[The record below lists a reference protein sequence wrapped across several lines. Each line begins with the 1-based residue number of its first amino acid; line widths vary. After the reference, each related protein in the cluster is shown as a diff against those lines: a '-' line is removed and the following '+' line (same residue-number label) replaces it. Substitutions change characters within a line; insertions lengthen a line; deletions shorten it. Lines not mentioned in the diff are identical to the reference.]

1 MPGGPFWLK
10 SMAAVT
16 LAEGG
21 RRDSSR
27 QLWQELAKSEF
38 EWFRNEGQRR
48 LLQLDAMDQID
59 QLQAAAD
66 AFERQL
72 GRPVADWDDLRRA
85 GYLRGSP
92 QDPTGAPYRIESG
105 RVTLDSASRLYPL
118 PVQPPRRTMTPL
130 VVLVFALAGL
140 MIGSFLNVCIYR
152 LPRRESIVWPASH
165 CTSCN
170 RPLAWFE
177 NVPVIGWLALRG
189 RCRTCGSRI
198 SAMYPLVEVT
208 TAVVFAGGVLVYGL
222 SPLLFVRLAFAC
234 ALIVLFVIDL
244 QHRILP
250 NVITLPGI
258 AAGFAASLFLPPG
271 WLSSLIGILAGGGI
285 LFAIAEAYYRLR
297 GIEGLGM
304 GDVKMLAM
312 IGAVLGWPL
321 MLLTLVFASF
331 AGSVIG
337 VGLMASGRGGMQ
349 AALPFGTFLALGA
362 LVAAVAGDPILSW
375 YLSFYR

>member
-1 MPGGPFWLK
+1 
-10 SMAAVT
+10 
-16 LAEGG
+16 
-21 RRDSSR
+21 
-27 QLWQELAKSEF
+27 
-38 EWFRNEGQRR
+38 
-48 LLQLDAMDQID
+48 
-59 QLQAAAD
+59 
-66 AFERQL
+66 
-72 GRPVADWDDLRRA
+72 
-85 GYLRGSP
+85 
-92 QDPTGAPYRIESG
+92 
-105 RVTLDSASRLYPL
+105 
-118 PVQPPRRTMTPL
+118 MTPL
-130 VVLVFALAGL
+130 AVVIFALAGL

-177 NVPVIGWLALRG
+177 NVPVAGWLALRG

-198 SAMYPLVEVT
+198 SAVYPLVEAT
-208 TAVVFAGGVLVYGL
+208 TCAVFAGGALVYGL
-222 SPLLFVRLAFAC
+222 SPVLFVRLAFAS

-321 MLLTLVFASF
+321 MLLTLILASF
-331 AGSVIG
+331 AGSLVG

-375 YLSFYR
+375 YLAFYR